1 MGETFYGC
9 AGCIFYYCAGVVF
22 YDYVLF
28 EGGVDGW
35 GEIITYDG
43 Y

>member
-28 EGGVDGW
+28 EGGVDG
-35 GEIITYDG
+35 
-43 Y
+43 